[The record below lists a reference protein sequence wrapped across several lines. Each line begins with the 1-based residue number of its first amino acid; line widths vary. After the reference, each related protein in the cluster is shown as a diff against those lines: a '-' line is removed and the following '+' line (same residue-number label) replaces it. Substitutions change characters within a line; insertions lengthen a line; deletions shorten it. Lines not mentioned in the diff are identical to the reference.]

1 LEFDLLLRE
10 REIEMISLQ
19 NGARPVVFGSAR
31 DDAVGGFQVKIEP
44 PASVSAASSAA
55 LSFLPFKCRDSHH
68 EG

>member
-1 LEFDLLLRE
+1 LLLRE

-55 LSFLPFKCRDSHH
+55 LSLLPFKCRDSHH